1 MFAPSCSQRSRR
13 DQSGSARRLAAAL
26 VVLAAALALAA
37 PAAPAAGAATPCRF
51 VLGFKALR
59 DQIPDVVG
67 DCLEDE
73 HHAPESHATLQR
85 TTRGLLVWRL
95 SDSATAF
102 TDGYSTWVEGPAGL
116 RRRPN
121 TERFDWERDPVATPE
136 PATQVVFLGDSHF
149 RLWDVESA
157 LAPARVANRGV
168 VGETSEQILR
178 RFAADVVAARPRCVV
193 IVAGAND
200 VLGGVPPSVT
210 RANLGSMLD
219 QAREHSIAVY
229 VATIPPVRAG
239 SQVSAESVGE
249 RNRRIRDLDDWL
261 RGSAPDYG
269 ATVVD
274 FYAALADG
282 AGELCA
288 DCASADGIHLS
299 GAGYGR
305 LTRLL
310 APLLRSVVE

>member
-1 MFAPSCSQRSRR
+1 MSAPSYSQRSRR
-13 DQSGSARRLAAAL
+13 DRSARRLAATL
-26 VVLAAALALAA
+26 VVLAAALI
-37 PAAPAAGAATPCRF
+37 PVAPAAGAAGATTPCRF

-59 DQIPDVVG
+59 DRIPDVVG

-73 HHAPESHATLQR
+73 HHVPESHATLQR

-102 TDGYSTWVEGPAGL
+102 TDGYRTWIEGPAGL
-116 RRRPN
+116 QLRLN

-136 PATQVVFLGDSHF
+136 PATQAVFLGDSHF

-157 LAPARVANRGV
+157 FAPARVVNRGV
-168 VGETSEQILR
+168 SGETSEQILR
-178 RFAADVVAARPRCVV
+178 RFAGDVVAARPRCVV
-193 IVAGAND
+193 IVAGTND
-200 VLGGVPPSVT
+200 VLRGVPPSDT
-210 RANLGSMLD
+210 RANLGSMLV
-219 QAREHSIAVY
+219 QARQHDIVAY
-229 VATIPPVRAG
+229 VATIPPIRAG
-239 SQVSAESVGE
+239 SQVSAESVDE
-249 RNRRIRDLDDWL
+249 RNRRIRDLDEWL
-261 RGSAPDYG
+261 RGSAAGYG

-305 LTRLL
+305 LARLL
-310 APLLRSVVE
+310 KPLLLGGRP